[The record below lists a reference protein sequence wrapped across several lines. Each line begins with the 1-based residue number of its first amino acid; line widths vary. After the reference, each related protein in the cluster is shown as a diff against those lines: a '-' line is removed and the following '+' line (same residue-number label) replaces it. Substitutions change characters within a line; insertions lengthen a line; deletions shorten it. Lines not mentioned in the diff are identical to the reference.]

1 MLEKRI
7 PARYV
12 LTFLTFLGLG
22 IQYTQRVNLNVT
34 MVAMVNSTSIAAGKL
49 NETTSD
55 ECPNIF
61 TAANVTKEYPEGK
74 YTWSPSTQGVILGA
88 FYYGYVFTP
97 LLGGRLSELLGAK
110 WLLGGGIF
118 FTSLLTLITPMAA
131 ELGVGVMVALRV
143 IVGAAQGVNS
153 ASMYAMFSRWAPTHE
168 RSRLLS
174 ICTIGQ
180 HVGTIIT
187 MPTSGFLI
195 QYNVGGGWPSVF
207 YLFGIIGCLWFLFWV
222 ALVYNTPAEHPRIS
236 KAELVYI
243 QQHLPQT
250 SAERKS
256 RPIPW
261 GKILRSR
268 AVWAVTIA
276 KFSGTWGFTCLLT
289 KLPAYLA
296 DVLHFPIQKAL
307 NIYRL
312 ETVNF
317 NWSIIFAYLRSNVNI
332 LNDIGAE
339 IQRRIV
345 ASNRCFHGVRAF
357 LKSKLI
363 KRHTKITMYET
374 IIRFVL
380 TYGSETWD

>member
-1 MLEKRI
+1 VGKIVHFGMRFLMKYVHERI

-34 MVAMVNSTSIAAGKL
+34 MVAMVNSTSIAGRQ

-131 ELGVGVMVALRV
+131 EYGVGVMVALRV

-207 YLFGIIGCLWFLFWV
+207 YLFAMVRCLRQDSGCAQPQVTGSMLCSIAHQRTNLR
-222 ALVYNTPAEHPRIS
+222 PRITGR
-236 KAELVYI
+236 LGRF
-243 QQHLPQT
+243 L
-250 SAERKS
+250 
-256 RPIPW
+256 
-261 GKILRSR
+261 GRSR
-268 AVWAVTIA
+268 
-276 KFSGTWGFTCLLT
+276 
-289 KLPAYLA
+289 
-296 DVLHFPIQKAL
+296 D
-307 NIYRL
+307 N
-312 ETVNF
+312 E
-317 NWSIIFAYLRSNVNI
+317 
-332 LNDIGAE
+332 
-339 IQRRIV
+339 
-345 ASNRCFHGVRAF
+345 
-357 LKSKLI
+357 
-363 KRHTKITMYET
+363 
-374 IIRFVL
+374 
-380 TYGSETWD
+380 